1 MTYRSMLTILP
12 VEETIDFI
20 TPAVEL
26 AKALEA
32 HLDIVIVGVLSSP
45 SDYFYGGIGDDSWQI
60 QNTEIYKQSED
71 LNEEVEDWLAKAQIS
86 ANVTTERQFKEITG
100 SVLRRYTLCTDLNVL
115 SSHGIHLQGDVVRSY
130 YRSLIDAGKPV
141 IILKENLFDTND
153 LSTVLLAW
161 NGKPE
166 AAKAFHHAFGFLQ
179 QADQVHLVMVDPEK
193 SELGENPGDDM
204 ATYIARHGVNVVV
217 DIVAS
222 GGNSVA
228 ATLLQRVNDID
239 ADLLVM
245 GAYGTTK
252 LREWLIGGTTQ
263 EILKNANV
271 PIFLSH

>member
-1 MTYRSMLTILP
+1 MLTILP
-12 VEETIDFI
+12 VEEKIDFI
-20 TPAVEL
+20 APALQL

-45 SDYFYGGIGDDSWQI
+45 SDYFYGGVGDDSWQKNNI
-60 QNTEIYKQSED
+60 EIYKKTKE
-71 LNEEVEDWLAKAQIS
+71 LNEEVEDWVADAQIS
-86 ANVTTERQFKEITG
+86 ANVTTERQFKEMTG
-100 SVLRRYTLCTDLNVL
+100 SVLKRYTLCTDLNVL
-115 SSHGIHLQGDVVRSY
+115 SSHGIHLQGDVIRSY

-141 IILKENLFDTND
+141 IILKEEPFDPNA

-166 AAKAFHHAFGFLQ
+166 SAKAIHQSFPFLQ
-179 QADQVHLVMVDPEK
+179 KAEQVYLVMVDPEK
-193 SELGENPGDDM
+193 SELGENPGHDM
-204 ATYIARHGVNVVV
+204 ATYIARHGVSVTV
-217 DIVAS
+217 DSIVS
-222 GGNSVA
+222 GGSSVA
-228 ATLLQRVNDID
+228 EALLQRTSDVN

-263 EILKNANV
+263 EILKKAHL